1 MIECYNRDRDGI
13 CMTYKVM
20 KCHPHC
26 RARISDIRKKIE
38 LLESLLKVSQSQR
51 DRRRMLLELE
61 DAKKVQAAIKAGK
74 LEGWMSCYM
83 EDLGRG
89 EKGGASEGD
98 ASNRKTGMKQ
108 LMKDNRPVG
117 VKPTKEQ
124 QEAYREALASWEE
137 EHGKLDRLGR
147 SSMSGNRMDS
157 YTGVPIC
164 FSDSG
169 QGRCRGQRSAANRM
183 PKECRECRHLE
194 K

>member
-1 MIECYNRDRDGI
+1 MIECYNRDRDGM
-13 CMTYKVM
+13 CMAYKVM
-20 KCHPHC
+20 KCHPDC
-26 RARISDIRKKIE
+26 RARISDIGKKIE

-51 DRRRMLLELE
+51 DRRRMILELE

-124 QEAYREALASWEE
+124 QGAYREALASWEE

-147 SSMSGNRMDS
+147 SSMSSNRMDS

-183 PKECRECRHLE
+183 PKECKECRHLE